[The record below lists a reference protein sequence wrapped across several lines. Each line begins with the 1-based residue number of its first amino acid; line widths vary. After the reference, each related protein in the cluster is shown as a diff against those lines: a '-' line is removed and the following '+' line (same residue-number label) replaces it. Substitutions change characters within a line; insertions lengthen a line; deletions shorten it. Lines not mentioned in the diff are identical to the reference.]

1 MYSVSK
7 LLNLPPKRLSHLQNL
22 AAHLAVDSNVEFRT
36 NLGFEE
42 LKREMGDGIVGLH
55 TMWNEHFGI
64 GE

>member
-1 MYSVSK
+1 MNLTPK
-7 LLNLPPKRLSHLQNL
+7 LLFQFPQNL
-22 AAHLAVDSNVEFRT
+22 AAHLAVESNVEFLT

-42 LKREMGDGIVGLH
+42 LKREMGEGIVGLH